1 MNWRGK
7 RELYSNRGNP
17 EQPVL
22 IRSHAGIYEIMSYF
36 SRFLAAAL
44 LLSVAMSAGAAKTDA
59 VLLVNGNTI
68 TGEIKSLEFG
78 ALRYSTDSM
87 GTVSI
92 DWEDIVSITTRQTL
106 QVEVSD
112 GTRYFGVLDSADD
125 RFQIKVRTQTE
136 EVGLH
141 TSRIVRMTPID
152 AEESFFERLDGSF
165 SFGFDTEKSSEV
177 TTLRTA
183 ADNGYRTRLYLGGLN
198 ATINVTDQPGSS
210 EENQTQRRENI
221 GLNYQRFRG
230 SRWFT
235 DWTMGWERHDEL
247 GILSR
252 YSLGAALGRYLVQ
265 TNRNQFSMT
274 GGVNITRESF
284 IGEDES
290 TRNAEGKIQVRYLHR
305 SIVPESSVTFTSN
318 IFPLLEDLSQYRAET
333 DLIFRREFIDDLYFD
348 VTLSHSYNSA
358 PPTGAQKVDYTVT
371 TSIGYSW

>member
-1 MNWRGK
+1 MNHFTTFIA
-7 RELYSNRGNP
+7 
-17 EQPVL
+17 V
-22 IRSHAGIYEIMSYF
+22 
-36 SRFLAAAL
+36 L
-44 LLSVAMSAGAAKTDA
+44 LLLWVSDVAEAAKTDV

-78 ALRYSTDSM
+78 SLRYSTDSM
-87 GTVSI
+87 GTVTI
-92 DWEDIVSITTRQTL
+92 DWEDIVSITTKQTL

-112 GTRYFGVLDSADD
+112 GTRYFGVLDSAED
-125 RFQIKVRTQTE
+125 RFEIKVRTQSE
-136 EVGLH
+136 EVDLH
-141 TSRIVRMTPID
+141 TSRIVRITPID
-152 AEESFFERLDGSF
+152 AQESFLERLDGSF

-183 ADNGYRTRLYLGGLN
+183 ADISYRTRKYLVGLN
-198 ATINVTDQPGSS
+198 GTFNVTDQPGS
-210 EENQTQRRENI
+210 EEANETRRRENI
-221 GLNYQRFRG
+221 GLNYQRFRNN
-230 SRWFT
+230 RWFT
-235 DWTMGWERHDEL
+235 DWTAGWERHDEL

-265 TNRNQFSMT
+265 TNQNQLSMT
-274 GGVNITRESF
+274 AGLNATRESF

-290 TRNAEGKIQVRYLHR
+290 TANAEGRLQVRYLHR
-305 SIVPESSVTFTSN
+305 SIVPESNVTFTTN
-318 IFPLLEDLSQYRAET
+318 IYPLLEDLSQYRAET

>member
-1 MNWRGK
+1 MK
-7 RELYSNRGNP
+7 
-17 EQPVL
+17 
-22 IRSHAGIYEIMSYF
+22 YF
-36 SRFLAAAL
+36 STFIAAAL
-44 LLSVAMSAGAAKTDA
+44 LLSVSAASQAAKTDV

-78 ALRYSTDSM
+78 SLRYSTDSM

-92 DWEDIVSITTRQTL
+92 DWEDIVSITTKQTL

-112 GTRYFGVLDSADD
+112 GTRYFGVLDSAED
-125 RFQIKVRTQTE
+125 RFEIKVRTQSE
-136 EVGLH
+136 EIDLH

-152 AEESFFERLDGSF
+152 AQESFLERLDGSF

-183 ADNGYRTRLYLGGLN
+183 ADISYRTRKYLVGLSG
-198 ATINVTDQPGSS
+198 TLNVTDQPGSDAAN
-210 EENQTQRRENI
+210 ETRRRENI
-221 GLNYQRFRG
+221 GLNYQRFRNN
-230 SRWFT
+230 RWFT
-235 DWTMGWERHDEL
+235 DWTAGWERHDEL

-265 TNRNQFSMT
+265 TNQNQFSMT
-274 GGVNITRESF
+274 AGLNVTRESF

-290 TRNAEGKIQVRYLHR
+290 TANAEGRLQVRYLHR
-305 SIVPESSVTFTSN
+305 SIVPESN
-318 IFPLLEDLSQYRAET
+318 IILTTKVFPLLEDPSVYRTET

-348 VTLSHSYNSA
+348 VTLSHSYNSE